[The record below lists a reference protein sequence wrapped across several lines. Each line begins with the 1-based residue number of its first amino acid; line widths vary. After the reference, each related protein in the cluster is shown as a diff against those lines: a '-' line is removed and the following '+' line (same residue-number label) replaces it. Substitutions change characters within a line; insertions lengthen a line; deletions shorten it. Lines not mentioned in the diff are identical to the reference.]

1 MEKPYAPLNGTIEP
15 APGAFEALERLR
27 KLETLLDRQFS
38 IAGIRFGL
46 DSVIGLVPVVGDLVS
61 GALGL
66 YLINEAKRLGV
77 GKFTLGRIYAN
88 WGVDLGVGA
97 LPIVG
102 DLFDV
107 AFKSNTKNVR
117 LLISH
122 LEKEERK
129 IAKAAAR
136 NTPGKAAFEL

>member
-1 MEKPYAPLNGTIEP
+1 LNLSAPAAYWIRMDKPYAPEATIEP
-15 APGAFEALERLR
+15 APGAFDTLERLR

-46 DSVIGLVPVVGDLVS
+46 DSVIGLVPVVGDVIS
-61 GALGL
+61 
-66 YLINEAKRLGV
+66 
-77 GKFTLGRIYAN
+77 
-88 WGVDLGVGA
+88 GA

-107 AFKSNTKNVR
+107 AFKSNTKNIR

-122 LEKEERK
+122 LEREERK

-136 NTPGKAAFEL
+136 NPRGRAPDL